1 MSLVG
6 TTRKRLGRN
15 TGHVLILSL
24 ALLGLLFARSVP
36 HSIPHSR
43 LHSNTISQT
52 NHGHRQYFDQ
62 EYSQWADRPAIPLAM
77 PALALS
83 FHPVAAT
90 HLFVETVTHGLHYNR
105 PPPLA

>member
-15 TGHVLILSL
+15 TGRLLILSL
-24 ALLGLLFARSVP
+24 ALLSLLFARSVP
-36 HSIPHSR
+36 PSVPHS
-43 LHSNTISQT
+43 LFHSNVISQAD
-52 NHGHRQYFDQ
+52 HGHKQYFEH
-62 EYSQWADRPAIPLAM
+62 EYSQWADRPDTTLAM
-77 PALALS
+77 PALAVS

-90 HLFVETVTHGLHYNR
+90 NLFVEAVTHGLHYNR